1 MRILLDKTNM
11 SAEDWQEY
19 RKNQKG
25 IGGSD
30 VATILGLNPYKS
42 PFTLWLEK
50 TGQVEPPD
58 LGNNEYVNWGNI
70 LEPVIREEF
79 KKVTGFEV
87 VENDFVLQHDIHDF
101 MVANIDGEVFDP
113 AFNGEPGVLEIKTAN
128 ERMKEEWREGP
139 PHYYML
145 QIQHY
150 LAVLDYSY
158 AYVAVLI
165 GGNHFKYFRIVRDDY
180 VIDKIIAAEMEFMN
194 LVETN
199 TPPEISAH
207 PKDSEYLSETYSKP
221 SEEEG
226 FLTSES
232 ERKALRY
239 IEIQEEMKM
248 LQEEADFIK
257 NKIKYEAKECK
268 ALVGENVKILM
279 PAVKK
284 LSFDNKKFAVDH
296 PELHAAY
303 KNKEIN
309 YRNFSVKPIRRE

>member
-1 MRILLDKTNM
+1 MKTILDKRNM

-50 TGQVEPPD
+50 TGQIEPPD
-58 LGNNEYVNWGNI
+58 LRNNEYVNWGNI
-70 LEPVIREEF
+70 LEPVIREQF

-87 VENDFVLQHDIHDF
+87 VENHFVLQHDLHDF

-113 AFNGEPGVLEIKTAN
+113 AFNGDPGVLEIKTAN
-128 ERMKEEWREGP
+128 DRMKEFWREGP
-139 PHYYML
+139 PHHYML

-165 GGNHFKYFRIVRDDY
+165 GGNDFKYFRIVRDDY

-207 PKDSEYLSETYSKP
+207 PKDSEYLSETYSEP
-221 SEEEG
+221 SDEEG

-239 IEIQEEMKM
+239 LEIQEEMKM

-257 NKIKYEAKECK
+257 NRIKYEAKECK
-268 ALVGENVKILM
+268 ALTGETVKILM

-284 LSFDNKKFAVDH
+284 VSFDSKKFAVDH

-303 KNKEIN
+303 KNKEIS